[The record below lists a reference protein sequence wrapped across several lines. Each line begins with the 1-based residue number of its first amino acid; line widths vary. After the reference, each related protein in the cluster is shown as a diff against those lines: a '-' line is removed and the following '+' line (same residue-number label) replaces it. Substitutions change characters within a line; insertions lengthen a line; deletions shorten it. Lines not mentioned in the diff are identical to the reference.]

1 METGNIK
8 TIKPGK
14 ILGMRSK
21 ILILAFLITAVAGC
35 RATFVPPYDASIEAQ
50 IIKTARLTDA
60 LYLGMLDVK
69 EADRNYDLYAA
80 KYLEVQIDIN
90 SLLLKTQIR
99 DHNKDLLVIVQNL
112 KKLFEQFKDDH
123 KKKIILADADIM
135 LNQMQINALWAP
147 LLMAERA
154 LQRQK

>member
-1 METGNIK
+1 
-8 TIKPGK
+8 
-14 ILGMRSK
+14 
-21 ILILAFLITAVAGC
+21 
-35 RATFVPPYDASIEAQ
+35 
-50 IIKTARLTDA
+50 
-60 LYLGMLDVK
+60 
-69 EADRNYDLYAA
+69 
-80 KYLEVQIDIN
+80 
-90 SLLLKTQIR
+90 LLLKTQIR

-135 LNQMQINALWAP
+135 LNQMQINAIWAP

>member
-21 ILILAFLITAVAGC
+21 ILVLGFLAVALFGC

-69 EADRNYDLYAA
+69 EANRNYDLYAA

-135 LNQMQINALWAP
+135 LNQMQINAIWAP